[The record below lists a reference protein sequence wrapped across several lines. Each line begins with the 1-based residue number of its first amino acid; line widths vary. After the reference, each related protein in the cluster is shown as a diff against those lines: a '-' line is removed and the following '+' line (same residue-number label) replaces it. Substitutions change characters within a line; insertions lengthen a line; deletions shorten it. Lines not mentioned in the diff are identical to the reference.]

1 LSEKENLDGLINE
14 DRPREGWHDAYHVP
28 PNKYWIANAPDAWV
42 VLNEAGMIRELKAQ
56 GLRASLSE
64 DELKAGVRLHE
75 VDRALRE
82 IQQTRVLDYCGLLAG
97 YKAGFYRLNGRR
109 VLVTHS
115 MDLGEECTDSFCWT
129 DERLQKLVDGFYKS
143 DQAAALKWVD
153 KLRELSIELGESP
166 NEDAARF
173 PILWRFFENLFARD
187 EHDQRHLVWGIVA
200 GTCKALHRGCGDQ
213 DLPPQA
219 PALFIAG
226 EPGAGKTLLSEIIR
240 QLYGKRRAFPYEY
253 LTGGTAFNEELF
265 EATLQLIDDEADRTD
280 IKSRSNLAQKLK
292 QFTVGAGNRVH
303 GKGAKALESTPLWRV
318 LMLCN
323 VDEDSLRV
331 LPPMDMTG
339 DKVVLLKAHGRSVP
353 LPTGTELQKAILWRA
368 ITEEIKFFR
377 YWLRTIYELPDEYG
391 PTSRFPV
398 KPWHHPE
405 IIELM
410 EETAPWFH
418 TWDLLCRTLMR
429 HGMDQ
434 YKGKRLPDYC
444 FVGTSQTVVETLR
457 DGREDYKLTQREV
470 DSLKPHVV
478 GKHLKQIAAKRDGK
492 AVQIREGKQQE
503 RVWWLSK
510 NGDFKNKI
518 EPRR

>member
-1 LSEKENLDGLINE
+1 MNENADLKGVINE
-14 DRPREGWHDAYHVP
+14 DRPREAWHDAYHVP
-28 PNKYWIANAPDAWV
+28 PNKYWVSPKAGEWV
-42 VLNEAGMIRELKAQ
+42 ILNETGMIRELKAQ

-115 MDLGEECTDSFCWT
+115 MDLGEECDDSFCWT
-129 DERLQKLVDGFYKS
+129 DERIQALIDGFGQS
-143 DQAAALKWVD
+143 DREAAGRWVE
-153 KLRELSIELGESP
+153 KLNDLNIELAESAHP
-166 NEDAARF
+166 DASRF

-187 EHDQRHLVWGIVA
+187 EHDQRHYVWGIAA
-200 GTCKALHRGCGDQ
+200 GTYKALYRGCSDR

-240 QLYGKRRAFPYEY
+240 ELYGKRRAFPYDH

-265 EATLQLIDDEADRTD
+265 EATLQLIDDEADKTD

-339 DKVVLLKAHGRSVP
+339 DKVVLLKAHGSSVP
-353 LPTGTELQKAILWRA
+353 LPTNTDLQKALLWRA

-377 YWLRTIYELPDEYG
+377 YWLRVVYELPSDYG

-405 IIELM
+405 IVSLM
-410 EETAPWFH
+410 EETAPWYH
-418 TWDLLCRTLMR
+418 TWDMLCRTLLKFGTG
-429 HGMDQ
+429 H
-434 YKGKRLPDYC
+434 YKGARLPDCC
-444 FVGTSQTVVETLR
+444 FVGTSHMIVEELR
-457 DGREDYKLTQREV
+457 DHREDYKLTQREV
-470 DSLKPHVV
+470 DTLKPHVL
-478 GKHLKQIAAKRDGK
+478 GKHLTQIAAKRDGK
-492 AVQIREGKQQE
+492 AVQIREGKSAE

-510 NGDFKNKI
+510 NGDFKDKI